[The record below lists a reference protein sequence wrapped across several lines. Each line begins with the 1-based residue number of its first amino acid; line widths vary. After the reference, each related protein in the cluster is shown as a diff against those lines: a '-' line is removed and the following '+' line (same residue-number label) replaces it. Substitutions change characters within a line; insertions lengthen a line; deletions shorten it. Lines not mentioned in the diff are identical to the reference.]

1 MKTRLVA
8 MASQHSGH
16 HGRRSPRSPPAWS
29 HSWPTV
35 VLADWRT
42 VVSSIKMELRGQGLN
57 VIIIPRFWLCEEY
70 GIKKSKQSD
79 RK

>member
-16 HGRRSPRSPPAWS
+16 HGRRSPRSPPAWP

-57 VIIIPRFWLCEEY
+57 VIIIPRFWFCQEY

>member
-16 HGRRSPRSPPAWS
+16 HGRRSPRSPPAWP

-57 VIIIPRFWLCEEY
+57 VIIIPRFWFCEEY

>member
-16 HGRRSPRSPPAWS
+16 HGRRSPPAWP

-42 VVSSIKMELRGQGLN
+42 VVSSIKMELKGQELN
-57 VIIIPRFWLCEEY
+57 MIILSRFWFSDEY
-70 GIKKSKQSD
+70 GIKKSKKSD

>member
-42 VVSSIKMELRGQGLN
+42 VVSSIKMELKGQELN
-57 VIIIPRFWLCEEY
+57 MITLSRFWFSNEY
-70 GIKKSKQSD
+70 DIKKSKESD